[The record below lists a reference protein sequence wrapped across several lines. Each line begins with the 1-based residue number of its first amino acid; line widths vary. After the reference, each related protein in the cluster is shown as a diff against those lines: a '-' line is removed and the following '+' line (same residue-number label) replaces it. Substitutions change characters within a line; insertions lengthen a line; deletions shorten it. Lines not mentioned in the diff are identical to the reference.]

1 MELRSLIF
9 DTHLDRWRYLF
20 IFNFRTPD
28 SPTRKWTHRHEN
40 VSGKFKRRKMMNLA
54 LCLEHVVFIWRG
66 ERKRRNRRYRFRK
79 MVNNSRNFLLASIIT
94 MFRYVNSVWYV
105 YFMSNLC
112 HAVYL
117 LYRKSFMSLTVWN
130 KTQLFSYPPFLTV
143 YRQNEENGENVSP
156 SNISWKP
163 PKVVDKAV
171 FTPEPLR
178 RNDTLRRSLQRRV
191 SMKVLRKKM
200 KKFQDYSLP
209 YDANFKY
216 LNHLTLSYK
225 SQFCRACKGSKV
237 GFSIYFIITGKTLID
252 QHR

>member
-1 MELRSLIF
+1 MRNIKYWGSVCLTIFILAYNDRLSYRVGVTYRSLIF

-79 MVNNSRNFLLASIIT
+79 MVNNYRSFLLASIIT
-94 MFRYVNSVWYV
+94 MLRYVSVWYV

-117 LYRKSFMSLTVWN
+117 LYRKSFMS
-130 KTQLFSYPPFLTV
+130 
-143 YRQNEENGENVSP
+143 
-156 SNISWKP
+156 
-163 PKVVDKAV
+163 
-171 FTPEPLR
+171 
-178 RNDTLRRSLQRRV
+178 
-191 SMKVLRKKM
+191 
-200 KKFQDYSLP
+200 
-209 YDANFKY
+209 
-216 LNHLTLSYK
+216 
-225 SQFCRACKGSKV
+225 
-237 GFSIYFIITGKTLID
+237 
-252 QHR
+252 

>member
-1 MELRSLIF
+1 MRNIKYWGSVCLTIFMLAVWVIELELRSLIF

-79 MVNNSRNFLLASIIT
+79 MVNNYRSFLLASIIP
-94 MFRYVNSVWYV
+94 MVRYVSVWYV

-143 YRQNEENGENVSP
+143 YHCLSTEWRE
-156 SNISWKP
+156 WRKR
-163 PKVVDKAV
+163 
-171 FTPEPLR
+171 FT
-178 RNDTLRRSLQRRV
+178 
-191 SMKVLRKKM
+191 
-200 KKFQDYSLP
+200 
-209 YDANFKY
+209 FKY
-216 LNHLTLSYK
+216 FMEATK
-225 SQFCRACKGSKV
+225 SCG
-237 GFSIYFIITGKTLID
+237 
-252 QHR
+252 